1 MSQSLDFLVVGTSP
15 LAAFL
20 ALELAQTHGAKTGL
34 LGQIRS
40 PLLIQTGISIA
51 TGAITRPE
59 TWALLSASTQDY
71 ARIFSA
77 LGLNGMHKNDVVVA
91 SLDTDAQYALQHSRQ
106 MALMYGVLA
115 EKLPETGS
123 DWRGNVMRQTALLS
137 PSSYL
142 DGLPDAL
149 EAANIPL
156 YDSRAWKL
164 KLSTGGTGR
173 LLHQDDEVHA
183 QKILLVDDAAIEQFV
198 PHDDRDAYFAK
209 NTVSALLM
217 SQHAELRW
225 PTLLDP
231 ASGGQAAMTSF
242 GSAWARHVG
251 TQSALIK
258 WMETALA
265 PNSGG
270 EIVAQASWTELA
282 SNDGAAVAGQL
293 RRSGPFIIHLPK
305 PYGLFLGPALARF
318 LADDARAEEKAY
330 FEARAL
336 RSAKLRSEIVEYR
349 PVAKSKA
356 TKSQTTQPKSA
367 KSRSAK
373 P

>member
-1 MSQSLDFLVVGTSP
+1 MSQSLDFLIVGTSP

-20 ALELAQTHGAKTGL
+20 ALDLAQTHGAKTAL

-40 PLLIQTGISIA
+40 PFLIQTGISIA

-59 TWALLSASTQDY
+59 TWALLSASAQDH

-77 LGLNGMHKNDVVVA
+77 LGLNGLHKNDVVVA
-91 SLDTDAQYALQHSRQ
+91 SLDADAQYALQHSRQ
-106 MALMYGVLA
+106 TALMYGVPA
-115 EKLPETGS
+115 EKLPETGT
-123 DWRGNVMRQTALLS
+123 DWRGNVMRQTAVLS

-142 DGLPDAL
+142 DDLPDAL
-149 EAANIPL
+149 AAANIAL
-156 YDSRAWKL
+156 YDSEAWEL
-164 KLSTGGTGR
+164 KLGTGGTGR
-173 LLHQDDEVHA
+173 LLHQDDEIHA
-183 QKILLVDDAAIEQFV
+183 QKILLVDDAAIEQFI
-198 PHDDRDAYFAK
+198 PRSDRDAHFTQ

-217 SQHAELRW
+217 SEHAELRW
-225 PTLLDP
+225 SNLLDP

-251 TQSALIK
+251 TQSELIK
-258 WMETALA
+258 WVETALA

-270 EIVAQASWTELA
+270 EVVAQASWAELV
-282 SNDGAAVAGQL
+282 SNDGAAVVGQL
-293 RRSGPFIIHLPK
+293 RRSGPFIIHVPQ

-318 LADDARAEEKAY
+318 LADDAGSEEKAY
-330 FEARAL
+330 FEVRAL

-349 PVAKSKA
+349 PVAK
-356 TKSQTTQPKSA
+356 PKRA
-367 KSRSAK
+367 KSGGAK